1 MPHRYFTGE
10 IGGGR
15 AALTGADAH
24 HLAHVMRAHVGD
36 TVLLC
41 GPDALEYTE
50 PAPLFDIGSSLWFR
64 VAAAGIGSPLPGRK

>member
-41 GPDALEYTE
+41 GPDALEYTARWF
-50 PAPLFDIGSSLWFR
+50 PSAKGGWSSRSAKGCRAPR
-64 VAAAGIGSPLPGRK
+64 NRAAK